1 MRDGLVG
8 RNDLKNGRNLKDVKP
23 LNKSCIICKRHI
35 MYIYTVIEG
44 EFLKRTQIYLDEKLH
59 ALLKEESRKSG
70 KTISEIIRNKLR
82 KSFEESSNRKKQL
95 LKAVDE
101 AFGIWGEYGIEPES
115 YVRALRE
122 DRKLDSH

>member
-1 MRDGLVG
+1 
-8 RNDLKNGRNLKDVKP
+8 
-23 LNKSCIICKRHI
+23 
-35 MYIYTVIEG
+35 MYIYTVIEE

-70 KTISEIIRNKLR
+70 KTISEIIRNKLW

-101 AFGIWGEYGIEPES
+101 AFGIWGDYDIEPES